1 MSGHLQKTSGNHAE
15 IGTVFEKDEAL
26 PDFDVQ
32 APLMSLPHILGTTLE
47 TIPNGVPYIRPP
59 EDGTVPGQVLSEEKK
74 LKVGLVWAG
83 NPKHMDDRNRSIPLE
98 KFGFILDTKGVRFF
112 SLQVGEQ
119 TEEIRRLGY
128 QDQLED
134 LTGTLTPFSATAA
147 IMAHLDLIISVD
159 TAPAH
164 LAGAMGRAV
173 WTLVTFAPDWRWM
186 LDRSDSPWYP
196 TMKIFRQKKIGDWDG
211 VLAEV
216 KENLDHMLL

>member
-1 MSGHLQKTSGNHAE
+1 MPE
-15 IGTVFEKDEAL
+15 IGAVFEKDKAL

-32 APLMSLPHILGTTLE
+32 ASLMSLPYILGTTLE
-47 TIPNGVPYIRPP
+47 TIPGGVPYIRPP
-59 EDGTVPGQVLSEEKK
+59 EDRKAPGQVLSEEKK

-83 NPKHMDDRNRSIPLE
+83 NPKHTNDRNRSIPLE
-98 KFGFILDTKGVRFF
+98 KFETVLNTGKIRFF
-112 SLQVGEQ
+112 SLQVGDQ
-119 TEEIRRLGY
+119 SAEIRRLGY

-134 LTGTLTPFSATAA
+134 LSGTLTDFSATAA
-147 IMAHLDLIISVD
+147 IMAHLDLVISVD

-173 WTLVTFAPDWRWM
+173 WTLVTFAPDWSWM
-186 LDRSDSPWYP
+186 LERSDSPWYP

-216 KENLDHMLL
+216 KENLDRMVL